1 MGRRS
6 RRRRNDPDAKPKYPP
21 RILTVPENGETPDV
35 AMVHPERYH
44 ELLATKVANMQ
55 QMILESVT
63 ETASSGLDDV
73 ALPPIEV
80 FESPKVGYRMR
91 ANFKMWRTGGPK
103 KKDPSQTEPDD
114 SDEEAEPLTVD
125 YCMFERG
132 DNRTPYRVTKYPMGS
147 PLLQQLMDPVK
158 AAIESDEELH
168 LRINDIRFLTTLAG
182 DALVTITYNR
192 PIGDEWCA
200 SAAKLATQ
208 LKETVIGSDNTITL
222 VGRSRKVKLVVKS
235 EEIKDD
241 DDENDQSRSQPRD
254 EATVRETLKVPM
266 VPGDDNPK
274 EFHYVQTEGAFSQ
287 PNAVVC
293 QSMLGWAHDATTSG
307 EQPAVGVDKDLCELY
322 CGNGCFTVVLA
333 PNFRRVVATEMSKA
347 SVDLAQH
354 NLSKNQVR
362 NTKVAKLN
370 AEDFVLAYEGQRFFR
385 RLADAGIGR
394 LSEYPTER
402 DDEGA
407 DDDDEDDEDDDGVR
421 VSADGSMDFDRLH
434 TLFVDPP
441 RAGLDETCRG
451 LAAKFE
457 KVVYVSCNPE
467 TLARDL
473 SELAT
478 THDIVRLA
486 AFDQFPYTPHL
497 EAGVV
502 LEKKQ
507 KANPV

>member
-1 MGRRS
+1 V
-6 RRRRNDPDAKPKYPP
+6 PK
-21 RILTVPENGETPDV
+21 NGETPDV

-44 ELLATKVANMQ
+44 ELLTTKVATMQ
-55 QMILESVT
+55 QMVLESIANT
-63 ETASSGLDDV
+63 TSNDLNDV
-73 ALPPIEV
+73 SLPPIEV

-103 KKDPSQTEPDD
+103 KKDPTQAETDD
-114 SDEEAEPLTVD
+114 STEVEPLTVD

-132 DNRTPYRVTKYPMGS
+132 DNRTPHRVTKYPMGS
-147 PLLQQLMDPVK
+147 LLLQQLMDPVK

-192 PIGDEWCA
+192 PIGDEWRA
-200 SAAKLATQ
+200 SAEKLAMQ
-208 LKETVIGSDNTITL
+208 LKATVIGPDNTITM
-222 VGRSRKVKLVVKS
+222 VGRSRKIKLVVKS
-235 EEIKDD
+235 GESEGEGEEHDND
-241 DDENDQSRSQPRD
+241 VDESQSQPRD
-254 EATVRETLKVPM
+254 EATVRETLRVPM
-266 VPGDDNPK
+266 VLGDEDNEK

-293 QSMLGWAHDATTSG
+293 QSMLGWAHDATIG
-307 EQPAVGVDKDLCELY
+307 GDDDDDNGKPVDKDLCELY

-333 PNFRRVVATEMSKA
+333 SNFRRVVATEMSKA
-347 SVDLAQH
+347 SVDLAVH
-354 NLSKNQVR
+354 NLLNNR
-362 NTKVAKLN
+362 IDNTKVARLN
-370 AEDFVLAYEGQRFFR
+370 AEDFVLAYEGQRSFR

-394 LSEYPTER
+394 LSEYPAES
-402 DDEGA
+402 ESELA
-407 DDDDEDDEDDDGVR
+407 DDDDDDDGEMI
-421 VSADGSMDFDRLH
+421 SADGSLDFDRLH

-441 RAGLDETCRG
+441 RAGLDETCRT

-467 TLARDL
+467 TLARDV
-473 SELAT
+473 SELAA
-478 THDIVRLA
+478 THAITRLA

-502 LEKKQ
+502 LEKK
-507 KANPV
+507 KAQ